1 MATTVFPFLSAGLL
15 FGLSGGLAP
24 GPLLALVAHETLR
37 HGVRAG
43 IVVALAPLLT
53 DAPIILATLWLLKS
67 LAEQNLALAILSLSG
82 GSYLLWLGFDG
93 LRFQGADLAPSSP
106 AGSLRRGVVANFFN
120 PHPWLFWL
128 TVGAPMIVEA
138 WQGAGEL
145 AVGAF
150 VTAFYV
156 LLVGSKMAFA
166 WVLGKGRSILRDKG
180 YIILMRGLGLV
191 LLVYAL
197 RFLSE
202 GGWRLWAVLAAPN
215 SSRWP
220 S

>member
-1 MATTVFPFLSAGLL
+1 MATTLLPFLSAGLL

-43 IVVALAPLLT
+43 IAVALAPLLT

-67 LAEQNLALAILSLSG
+67 LAEQNVVLAILSLSG
-82 GSYLLWLGFDG
+82 GGYLLWLGIDG
-93 LRFQGADLAPSSP
+93 LRFQGADLAPNSP
-106 AGSLRRGVVANFFN
+106 AGSLRRGVMANFLN
-120 PHPWLFWL
+120 PNPWLFWL
-128 TVGAPMIVEA
+128 TVGAPIIVEA

-150 VTAFYV
+150 VAAFYI
-156 LLVGSKMAFA
+156 LLIGSKIALA
-166 WVLGKGRSILRDKG
+166 LVLGRGRRILRDKG
-180 YIILMRGLGLV
+180 YIILMRGLGLL

-197 RFLSE
+197 LFLSE
-202 GGWRLWAVLAAPN
+202 GGWRLLAALASPD
-215 SSRWP
+215 
-220 S
+220 